1 MLDIRMVYSCGYWK
15 GTSDLDKAQEQKL
28 DLICRKIGLTRGDRV
43 LDIGCGWGGF
53 VQFAAER
60 YGCRCVG
67 LTLSAPQADYAAA
80 RCAGLP
86 VEIIMGDYRQ
96 LTVDSAGVFD
106 KIVSVGMF
114 EHVGPQNYRTFMETV
129 RPLLADNGLCLL
141 HTIGDNRSKIRADP
155 WLDRYIFPNGVAPSV
170 EQIGRAI
177 EGLFVMEDWHN
188 FGSDYYKTLL
198 AWHARYDVSSEQL
211 PVEMRL
217 SEEEFRRMWRYYLL
231 SFASA
236 FRARHL
242 QLSQIVLAKV
252 EPGQPYESIR

>member
-53 VQFAAER
+53 VQFAADR

-86 VEIIMGDYRQ
+86 VEITTGDYRQ

-141 HTIGDNRSKIRADP
+141 HTIGDNRSKVRADP

-188 FGSDYYKTLL
+188 FGSDYYKTLM

-217 SEEEFRRMWRYYLL
+217 SEEEFVGLQAVSLL
-231 SFASA
+231 FAWC
-236 FRARHL
+236 
-242 QLSQIVLAKV
+242 
-252 EPGQPYESIR
+252 